1 MKNKDDFGEKL
12 YSLMEKL
19 YPICRS
25 ITGDGVRDTLGI
37 IKEIIPTEIKE
48 VPTGK
53 KVFDWTVP
61 KEWNIKDAFIKN
73 SSGEKIVDFKKSNLH
88 VLNYSHPVH
97 IEIRLDELKDHLYS
111 LSDYPDWI
119 PYLTS
124 YYQENWGFCI
134 TDKQLKS
141 LDDDVYEVFIGAELK
156 DGFLTYGEFFIK
168 GKADE
173 EVLFSTYLCHPS
185 LCNDN
190 LSGVV
195 LTTFLGKYLKN
206 KDLKYSYRFLFI
218 PETIGAITWLSL
230 NEKNV
235 SKIKYGLVVTCVGD
249 PGKLTYKKTRDGDH
263 VIDEI
268 VERVLVESGCE
279 YVILDF
285 FPEGSDERQYCS
297 PGFNLPIGSLMRT
310 PYGRFPEYHT
320 SADNLDF
327 VKPEFFSDTFDK
339 YLKVVELI
347 EETDISV
354 VGKKRDSK
362 KKKGAYIN
370 LNPKCEPHLGRR
382 GLYKLIG
389 SSKDKDVEKS
399 AMLWILNLSDGTN
412 TLQEISDRSG
422 LGFEIVKKVTD
433 RLLEKGLL
441 N

>member
-1 MKNKDDFGEKL
+1 MKNNDDFGEKL
-12 YSLMEKL
+12 YSLMVKL

-25 ITGDGVRDTLGI
+25 ITGDGVRDTLEI
-37 IKEIIPTEIKE
+37 IKEIIPIEIKE

-97 IEIRLDELKDHLYS
+97 IKIRLDELKDHLYS
-111 LSDYPDWI
+111 LSDYPDWV

-327 VKPEFFSDTFDK
+327 VKPEFLGDTFDK
-339 YLKVVELI
+339 YLKVVGLI

-362 KKKGAYIN
+362 KKKDAYIN
-370 LNPKCEPHLGRR
+370 LNPKCEPQLGKI

-412 TLQEISDRSG
+412 TLQDISDRSG
-422 LGFEIVKKVTD
+422 LGFEIVKKVAD